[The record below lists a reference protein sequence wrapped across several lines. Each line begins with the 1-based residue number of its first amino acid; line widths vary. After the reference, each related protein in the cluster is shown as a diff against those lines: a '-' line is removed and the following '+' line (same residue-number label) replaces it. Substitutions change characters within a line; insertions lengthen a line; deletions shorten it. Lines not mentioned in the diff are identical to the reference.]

1 MMKKLL
7 LILLVIATPTVVFAQ
22 EIDRVKVQGKVHVPE
37 GEDAEGIS
45 VYNASSQQGTITKSD
60 GSFEIEVAEND
71 RLRIFALQYQP
82 FTAVV
87 DKGII
92 ERKRLNIYVY
102 QAITELEEVVVR
114 PYDLSGNIRA
124 DVEKI
129 PTYYIDRD
137 WDMSYE
143 AMEFGYG
150 FVPDP
155 QSSIKGNLAEKTLN
169 PNYLHNGVDVIAIM
183 GGVAGLLFPKND
195 AASKSQKSIEQSRTL
210 SNNLQKRFSRE
221 FVVDNFDIQKDR
233 AFDFLYFVQEEGLD
247 RNMLK
252 LENELQLMEFLH
264 EKSVAYKKL
273 KE

>member
-1 MMKKLL
+1 MKKLL
-7 LILLVIATPTVVFAQ
+7 LLLLLVATPIVVLAQ
-22 EIDRVKVQGKVHVPE
+22 EIDRVKVQGKVIVPE

-45 VYNASSQQGTITKSD
+45 VYNASSQKGTITRSD

-82 FTAVV
+82 FTAVM

-102 QAITELEEVVVR
+102 QAVTELEEVVVR

-124 DVEKI
+124 DIEKI
-129 PTYYIDRD
+129 PTYYINRD

-155 QSSIKGNLAEKTLN
+155 QSSIKGNVAEKTLN
-169 PNYLHNGVDVIAIM
+169 PHFIENGVDVIAIM
-183 GGVAGLLFPKND
+183 GGVAGLLFPKKD
-195 AASKSQKSIEQSRTL
+195 KALKGPQKLEQSSRL
-210 SNNLQKRFSRE
+210 SNNLQQRFGRE
-221 FVVDNFDIQKDR
+221 FVADNFDIHRDQ

-247 RNMLK
+247 SNMLK

-264 EKSVAYKKL
+264 EKSEAYKKL